1 MPENTKK
8 QIITP
13 AVRTIFIIMAVLGLL
28 LTLVPSILNW
38 QGVTGPEQVNRLML
52 AGAIIWFVS
61 ASFLFFRKS
70 EEPADI

>member
-1 MPENTKK
+1 MPKNTKR

-13 AVRTIFIIMAVLGLL
+13 AVKTIFIIMAVLGLL

-61 ASFLFFRKS
+61 ASFLFVRKS
-70 EEPADI
+70 EEPD